1 MEEVIHACAGAVA
14 VHIYSAGAQKTMKL
28 RINDI
33 PHDLVVMDAWA
44 KRFDPK
50 DRSIVEYNGH
60 GVDKVANFMLG
71 LEQEMWPDFFSS
83 FLLNRQGNRF
93 YLRNPSGVLE
103 VCLCAETEEAIR
115 LRQEQAYEALYGR
128 FDRETLER
136 KRKEAERKEA
146 LLESDKFGWTMDK
159 WGRLR

>member
-1 MEEVIHACAGAVA
+1 MEEVIHACAGALA
-14 VHIYSAGAQKTMKL
+14 VYIYSAGSQKTMKL

-33 PHDLVVMDAWA
+33 PHDLVVMDAWV

-128 FDRETLER
+128 FDRELLER
-136 KRKEAERKEA
+136 ERKEAERKEA